1 MAQDAGSNRECRSYS
16 DNGQVNA
23 VAKLI
28 GPHFL
33 ARTAQACK
41 YNVSSGF
48 PDACCDFIGKLR
60 CDTAKSG
67 RTNASNLE
75 LGKRFSDFCAH
86 QFQDFLSATIE
97 IYGYAF
103 LLRLRKYT
111 VHQQGAIHALGKSG
125 FVDEVQG
132 PADRLAIGDNQIQL
146 VETVEMFGIQDARH
160 HSMNGKR

>member
-1 MAQDAGSNRECRSYS
+1 M
-16 DNGQVNA
+16 
-23 VAKLI
+23 
-28 GPHFL
+28 
-33 ARTAQACK
+33 
-41 YNVSSGF
+41 SSGF
-48 PDACCDFIGKLR
+48 ANACCNLIGKLR
-60 CDTAKSG
+60 GDAPKSG
-67 RTNASNLE
+67 RTSARNLE
-75 LGKRFSDFCAH
+75 LGKRFPDFRAH
-86 QFQDFLSATIE
+86 QLQDFLSAAIE

-125 FVDEVQG
+125 FVNEVQG